1 MIIFVIIISFTPKY
15 FSQNY
20 SFEQISL
27 KEGLKQSQVNKIYS
41 DSRGFLW
48 LATAGGGLSIFDG
61 VSFINYTENE
71 GLIGNIITD
80 IAEDKSGS
88 IYCSSTWG
96 GISKI
101 EGLNVKTIASIEEL
115 SPVFSIENDS
125 YGTVWVAGN
134 QLGYLEND
142 VLKYIETDLKPPYV
156 SGIYLSVKGDFLFVC
171 YNNKLL
177 KIDVLK
183 KTVVFSKSFD
193 VVVTCCLEDDFG
205 NLFIGTQKNGIFK
218 CSKTGEIIQKLT
230 FPIWE
235 NNELKEPAVRDIR
248 AESSQV
254 IWAATEYGVV
264 KIEKNNTTV
273 YNSKNGLIAND
284 IQSICFDNQS
294 NIWLGTFGSGVI
306 KITKSPF
313 NYFNGFDPLTKSDN
327 FPIYEDPNGVVWVG
341 NNSEGLFK
349 FDGKS
354 VSIFNEKNGL
364 NAGKIRAFEYFNN
377 TLYIG
382 SNKGLFSISSN
393 GVLTQIKSVGNIY
406 IKSLI
411 KDKNNNL
418 YIGSIGDGVWLMENS
433 GIVTKLDEIPALDA
447 HSIDFDNSG
456 NLVVGTNMGLYKK
469 INGSYTLIT
478 EGLNNTFL
486 GSMTRDKNGILWVG
500 TDKSI
505 ARLDETIF
513 KSYTEADGLHSA
525 LVYFIYSDKNG
536 FLWVGTNYGLDKITL
551 DNNSEIVKIQ
561 HYGYT
566 DGFIGIE
573 CNSKGVFENEKG
585 DLYFTTVGGLIK
597 YSPWLDTKPIV
608 NLPVYITEIKLFL
621 KPMNL
626 SSLNSISNSNWFN
639 VPDKLVLNH
648 DENHLTFGFVA
659 LNYKK
664 SNETKYTYKL
674 EGFDSDW
681 SPPSSTR
688 YAVYSNIQP
697 GNYIFKVK
705 EYGNDFSTIAQ
716 VIVRINKPE
725 PPFYRTAWFM
735 LLILVLLLGL
745 LYYFTEYR
753 SAALKKHQNH
763 LKELVESRTAE
774 IKKQDEDK
782 TVMLQEIHHRVKNN
796 LQIIISLFRLQKHFT
811 TNEEAIELF
820 KKSENRINA
829 MAKIHEKLYQT
840 TDLSRISIE
849 DYLLELVNEIIASY
863 DTKNKIELEFSVSK
877 CNINIDQL
885 TPLALIINEI
895 ITNSVKYAFDTVEK
909 PVISLFMHQ
918 SIIGKITLTISDNGK
933 GFDIEKHWN
942 NSTTMGFELIKS
954 LTEQINGEI
963 TVNVTEKGPVFQL
976 TFKPDSK

>member
-1 MIIFVIIISFTPKY
+1 MLTVHF

-27 KEGLKQSQVNKIYS
+27 KEGLKQSQVNKVYS

-61 VSFINYTENE
+61 VSFINYTEKE

-80 IAEDKSGS
+80 IAEDKMGN

-101 EGLNVKTIASIEEL
+101 SGLKVKTIASIEEL
-115 SPVFSIENDS
+115 NPVFSIENDT
-125 YGTVWVAGN
+125 YGTVWVASDR
-134 QLGYLEND
+134 LAYLEND
-142 VLKYIETDLKPPYV
+142 VLKYIETDIKPPFVNGV
-156 SGIYLSVKGDFLFVC
+156 SLFAKGDFLFVC
-171 YNNKLL
+171 FNNKLL

-183 KTVVFSKSFD
+183 KAQVYSKSFD
-193 VVVTCCLEDDFG
+193 VIITCCFEDDFG
-205 NLFIGTQKNGIFK
+205 NLYVGTQKNGIYK
-218 CSKTGEIIQKLT
+218 CSSLGEILEKHT

-235 NNELKEPAVRDIR
+235 NNDLKEPFVRDIK
-248 AESSQV
+248 AESSQI

-264 KIEKNNTTV
+264 KFENNKTTFI
-273 YNSKNGLIAND
+273 KKENGLLAND

-294 NIWLGTFGSGVI
+294 NIWLGTFGNGVI
-306 KITKSPF
+306 KISKSPF
-313 NYFNGFDPLTKSDN
+313 TYFNGFSQLNKSDN
-327 FPIYEDPNGVVWVG
+327 FPIFEDPNGIVWVG
-341 NNSEGLFK
+341 NNSEGLFR
-349 FDGKS
+349 FDEKS

-364 NAGKIRAFEYFNN
+364 NAGKIRAFEYINN

-382 SNKGLFSISSN
+382 SNKGLFTMSEKGKLN
-393 GVLTQIKSVGNIY
+393 QIKEIGTIY
-406 IKSLI
+406 IKSLV
-411 KDKNNNL
+411 KDKNGNL
-418 YIGSIGDGVWLMENS
+418 YIGSIGDGVW
-433 GIVTKLDEIPALDA
+433 KLDVSNKVSKLEEIPAIDA
-447 HSIDFDNSG
+447 HSLDFDENG
-456 NLVVGTNMGLYKK
+456 NLVAGTNMGLYKK
-469 INGSYTLIT
+469 VNGQYILIIN
-478 EGLNNTFL
+478 GLNNTFL
-486 GSMTRDKNGILWVG
+486 GSMTKDKNGKLWVG

-505 ARLDETIF
+505 ARLDDITF
-513 KSYTEADGLHSA
+513 TCYTEADGLHSA

-551 DNNSEIVKIQ
+551 DHKSEPVKIQ
-561 HYGYT
+561 HFGYT
-566 DGFIGIE
+566 DGFTGIE
-573 CNSKGVFENEKG
+573 CNSKGVYENEKG
-585 DLYFTTVGGLIK
+585 ELYVNTVGGLIK

-608 NLPVYITEIKLFL
+608 NLPVFITDIKLFL

-626 SSLNSISNSNWFN
+626 SALNTISNSNWFN

-648 DENHLTFGFVA
+648 EENHLTFGFVA

-674 EGFDSDW
+674 EGFDNDW
-681 SPPSSTR
+681 SPPTSTR

-716 VIVRINKPE
+716 VVVRINKPE

-735 LLILVLLLGL
+735 LLILILLLGV

-753 SAALKKHQNH
+753 SASLKKHQNH
-763 LKELVESRTAE
+763 LKELVEMRTAE

-811 TNEEAIELF
+811 NNEEAIELF

-863 DTKNKIELEFSVSK
+863 ETKNKIELEFSVSK
-877 CNINIDQL
+877 CNISIDQL

-895 ITNSVKYAFDTVEK
+895 ITNSVKYAFDTIDK
-909 PVISLFMHQ
+909 PVISLYMHQ
-918 SIIGKITLTISDNGK
+918 SIIGKITLTIGDNGK
-933 GFDIEKHWN
+933 GFDIKKHWE
-942 NSTTMGFELIKS
+942 NSETMGFELIKS
-954 LTEQINGEI
+954 LTEQLNGEMS
-963 TVNVTEKGPVFQL
+963 VSVSEKGPIFQL
-976 TFKPDSK
+976 IFKPENKL